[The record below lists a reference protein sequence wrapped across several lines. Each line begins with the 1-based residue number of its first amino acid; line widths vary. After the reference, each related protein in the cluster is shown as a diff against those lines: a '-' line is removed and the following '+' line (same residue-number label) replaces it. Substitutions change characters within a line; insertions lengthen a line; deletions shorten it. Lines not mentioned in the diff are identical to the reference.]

1 MQHYPTIESFSIF
14 PLILSE
20 DGWKDARDIQ
30 KGENVYTLN
39 PNTREIEIQQVE
51 DKQEIIHYGDVY
63 RIKGRNINTIVNPDQ
78 KFYIIDR
85 YGVSDFIKIEDIYND
100 RTKYSHSCIP
110 KSGLW
115 NVKSPE
121 FYTLKGLKNVPKK
134 GNYLIDPEIDTDID
148 YKTFAQFLG
157 IWLAEGWTDKGNESG
172 VFICQKKE
180 HVKNQIKEMLS
191 RFPKE
196 MEWRERS
203 KSGGEVNF
211 YLKDFR
217 LCKLLRE
224 NFGTCC
230 YNKKIPKEFKNIS
243 ADLLNEMIYWFNL
256 GDGRFSTIKQFD
268 KQGNIRN
275 YKARNIFSTSKQL
288 MLDFNEILLKSGSC
302 GNMNIHIPKKDFLM
316 GNRVI
321 KAENCAPIYFLS
333 IATTKNIH
341 LDKRFL
347 QIEKIETQ
355 NYTITQIKVPNE
367 TLYTMHNEKAF
378 WSGSIM

>member
-1 MQHYPTIESFSIF
+1 MLHYPTIESFSIF

-20 DGWKDARDIQ
+20 EGWKDARDIQ

-39 PNTREIEIQQVE
+39 PNTKEIEIQQVQE
-51 DKQEIIHYGDVY
+51 KQEITHNGYVF
-63 RIKGRNINTIVNPDQ
+63 RIKGRNINTILNPDQ
-78 KFYIIDR
+78 KFLVLHR
-85 YGVSDFIKIEDIYND
+85 YDKQDFLTIEEIYND
-100 RTKYSHSCIP
+100 RTKYSHSHIP

-157 IWLAEGWTDKGNESG
+157 IWLAEGWTDKGNDSG

-180 HVKNQIKEMLS
+180 DVKNQIREMLL

-203 KSGGEVNF
+203 EDMDKTTF

-224 NFGTCC
+224 NFGTIC
-230 YNKKIPKEFKNIS
+230 YNKRIPKEFKNLS
-243 ADLLNEMIYWFNL
+243 SNLLNEMVYWYNL
-256 GDGRFSTIKQFD
+256 GDGRFSKITQNCGTYCKRD
-268 KQGNIRN
+268 
-275 YKARNIFSTSKQL
+275 IFSTSKQL
-288 MLDFNEILLKSGSC
+288 MLDFNEVLLKSGGC
-302 GNMNIHIPKKDFLM
+302 GNMHMHIPKKDFLIK
-316 GNRVI
+316 GRVI
-321 KAENCAPIYFLS
+321 KAENCAPLYFLS

-355 NYTITQIKVPNE
+355 SNTITQIKVPNK
-367 TLYTMHNEKAF
+367 TLYTMQNEKAF
-378 WSGSIM
+378 WSGSIN